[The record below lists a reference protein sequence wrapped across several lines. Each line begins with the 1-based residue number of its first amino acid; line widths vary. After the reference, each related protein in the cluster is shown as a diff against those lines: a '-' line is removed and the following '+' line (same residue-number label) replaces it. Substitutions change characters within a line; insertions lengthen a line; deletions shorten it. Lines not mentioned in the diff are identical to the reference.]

1 MLRMNLDWAKMYAC
15 GGTVCGMLCCAG
27 AGGNNNEPGGNR
39 LTTAATVSQQHRE
52 HVELQQAWSKFLKLF
67 LQTAAEVRDQE

>member
-1 MLRMNLDWAKMYAC
+1 MCL
-15 GGTVCGMLCCAG
+15 MLCCSG
-27 AGGNNNEPGGNR
+27 AANNAAEPGGNR

-67 LQTAAEVRDQE
+67 LQTAAEVRD